1 MISIIVTCYNES
13 EIINEF
19 IVALNKEISKISEEF
34 EVIFV
39 DNKSS
44 DSTPEIIKDNIHGWL
59 FKKDDYVELSNKSIY
74 VLSLK
79 KKKLNIYLKKAYS
92 YAKKKYSVNNHIK
105 GMNKIYSEI

>member
-34 EVIFV
+34 EVIYV

-44 DSTPEIIKDNIHGWL
+44 DSTPEIIKDNI
-59 FKKDDYVELSNKSIY
+59 K
-74 VLSLK
+74 
-79 KKKLNIYLKKAYS
+79 
-92 YAKKKYSVNNHIK
+92 
-105 GMNKIYSEI
+105 